1 MSAKGAVP
9 AGMRIC
15 ASKSRRAALHLPS
28 RLVVPC
34 GVARST
40 VSTLI
45 IRDHTRSYEIIR
57 DHPRQSGHTF
67 GVARSTVSTL
77 IIVSLLSAASLLR
90 VMYLKKEAASDA
102 ISRRHQQSSLA
113 ECVVIRCTRR
123 CHSPPSER
131 GVACRQST
139 LRIVARAAAPAPP
152 EMMRCD
158 EMQLDTM
165 RCDEMR

>member
-34 GVARST
+34 GVARSTVSTLIIRDHPRSSEIIRDHPRQSGHTFGVARST

-77 IIVSLLSAASLLR
+77 IIVSLLSAASLLI
-90 VMYLKKEAASDA
+90 VMYLKKEA
-102 ISRRHQQSSLA
+102 
-113 ECVVIRCTRR
+113 V
-123 CHSPPSER
+123 
-131 GVACRQST
+131 
-139 LRIVARAAAPAPP
+139 
-152 EMMRCD
+152 
-158 EMQLDTM
+158 
-165 RCDEMR
+165 

>member
-45 IRDHTRSYEIIR
+45 I
-57 DHPRQSGHTF
+57 
-67 GVARSTVSTL
+67 
-77 IIVSLLSAASLLR
+77 VSLLSAASLLR

-102 ISRRHQQSSLA
+102 ISRHQPSSA
-113 ECVVIRCTRR
+113 VVT
-123 CHSPPSER
+123 
-131 GVACRQST
+131 ST
-139 LRIVARAAAPAPP
+139 LRMCGHQMYPSVP
-152 EMMRCD
+152 
-158 EMQLDTM
+158 
-165 RCDEMR
+165 

>member
-40 VSTLI
+40 VI
-45 IRDHTRSYEIIR
+45 HPRSSEIIR

-102 ISRRHQQSSLA
+102 ISRHQQSSA
-113 ECVVIRCTRR
+113 VVTSELRMCG
-123 CHSPPSER
+123 HPMYPS
-131 GVACRQST
+131 V
-139 LRIVARAAAPAPP
+139 P
-152 EMMRCD
+152 
-158 EMQLDTM
+158 
-165 RCDEMR
+165 

>member
-1 MSAKGAVP
+1 VSAKGAVP

-45 IRDHTRSYEIIR
+45 IRDHPRSSEIIR
-57 DHPRQSGHTF
+57 DHPRQSGHTC

-102 ISRRHQQSSLA
+102 ISRHQPSSA
-113 ECVVIRCTRR
+113 VVTSKLRMCG
-123 CHSPPSER
+123 HQMYPS
-131 GVACRQST
+131 V
-139 LRIVARAAAPAPP
+139 P
-152 EMMRCD
+152 
-158 EMQLDTM
+158 
-165 RCDEMR
+165 